1 MIRCAGSQ
9 TQRRR
14 LNKMEAD
21 TRLVATVEGVLP
33 ARRSGVTLNLQS
45 FWAIADQAIVSLGNF
60 LTTIILARALTPDA
74 YGLWS
79 VIFGLI
85 LFLNVFPASLV
96 NYPLSVRL
104 AARDDSSSQL
114 VKAALA
120 LTAILAVP
128 QVLLLFTVSFLVA
141 HSALGICAGLCLL
154 LWQLQEATRR
164 ALMARLVFGKAL
176 ATDAISYLGQAAL
189 VWLFAQKH
197 STSPEIAF
205 AIIGLTCG
213 VAGIA
218 QLWCLKARWHD
229 DFKLREHAKEF
240 WATGRWVLGLNVV
253 ASFNVQAGP
262 WALFLFRG
270 PAEAAGFQAVA
281 NLLGVSHPIKL
292 SLGNFLVPAVARV
305 RASRGL
311 AAARRVALTQ
321 STQAAVLLLPLILG
335 LLIAPGTFLG
345 LVYGGTS
352 PYVLL
357 VWPLR
362 LLALSYVV
370 SYWALATRFFLIA
383 VESRNRT
390 QFVFEISWSV
400 LFFALF
406 IPLTLRWGLSG
417 AIVATGISQGARL
430 ITNLMLMRLVKIPEQ
445 LSTVIE

>member
-1 MIRCAGSQ
+1 METDNRIFETMSGSLP
-9 TQRRR
+9 TRRG
-14 LNKMEAD
+14 L
-21 TRLVATVEGVLP
+21 
-33 ARRSGVTLNLQS
+33 TLNLQS
-45 FWAIADQAIVSLGNF
+45 FWAIADQGVVSLGNF
-60 LTTIILARALTPDA
+60 LTTIILARTLTPDA

-104 AARDDSSSQL
+104 AARDDASGQL

-141 HSALGICAGLCLL
+141 HSALGMCAGLCLL

-164 ALMARLVFGKAL
+164 ALMARLAFGKTL
-176 ATDAISYLGQAAL
+176 CTDAISYLGQAAL
-189 VWLFAQKH
+189 VWLFAYKGVV
-197 STSPEIAF
+197 SPEIAF
-205 AIIGLTCG
+205 ALIGVTCL
-213 VAGIA
+213 VAAIA
-218 QLWCLKARWHD
+218 QLWFLRGSLQGRVNLKLHGRM
-229 DFKLREHAKEF
+229 F
-240 WATGRWVLGLNVV
+240 WATGRWVLGLNVL
-253 ASFNVQAGP
+253 ASFNIQAGP

-292 SLGNFLVPAVARV
+292 SLGNFLIPVVARV
-305 RASRGL
+305 RANRGL

-321 STQAAVLLLPLILG
+321 STQAAILLLPLILG
-335 LLIAPGTFLG
+335 LLIAPRTFLG
-345 LVYGGTS
+345 LFYGGTS
-352 PYVLL
+352 PYVFL

-362 LLALSYVV
+362 LLALSYVL
-370 SYWALATRFFLIA
+370 SYWAMAIRFFLIA

-390 QFVFEISWSV
+390 QFVLELSSSV

-406 IPLTLRWGLSG
+406 IPLTFRWGLSG
-417 AIVATGISQGARL
+417 AIVATGVSQGARL
-430 ITNLMLMRLVKIPEQ
+430 ISNLMLMRQVRVPEQ
-445 LSTVIE
+445 LSTVTE

>member
-1 MIRCAGSQ
+1 
-9 TQRRR
+9 
-14 LNKMEAD
+14 MEAD
-21 TRLVATVEGVLP
+21 TRLVGNVEGVLP
-33 ARRSGVTLNLQS
+33 ARRLGPTLNLQS
-45 FWAIADQAIVSLGNF
+45 FWAIADQGIASLGNF

-85 LFLNVFPASLV
+85 LFLNVFPASLI

-104 AARDDSSSQL
+104 ATRDDSSSQL

-120 LTAILAVP
+120 LTAILAAP
-128 QVLLLFTVSFLVA
+128 QVLLLFTVSLLVA
-141 HSALGICAGLCLL
+141 HCTLGICAGSCLL

-189 VWLFAQKH
+189 VWLFAQKY
-197 STSPEIAF
+197 SASPEIAF
-205 AIIGLTCG
+205 AIIGFTCG
-213 VAGIA
+213 LAGIA
-218 QLWCLKARWHD
+218 QLWCLNARERG
-229 DFKLREHAKEF
+229 DFNLREHAREF

-253 ASFNVQAGP
+253 ASFNLQAGP

-292 SLGNFLVPAVARV
+292 SLGNFLIPVVARV

-311 AAARRVALTQ
+311 SAARRVALTQ
-321 STQAAVLLLPLILG
+321 STQAALFLLPLILG
-335 LLIAPGTFLG
+335 LLVAPSTFLG
-345 LVYGGTS
+345 LVYGGRS
-352 PYVLL
+352 PYLLL

-362 LLALSYVV
+362 LLALSYIL
-370 SYWALATRFFLIA
+370 SYWALAIRFFLIA
-383 VESRNRT
+383 VESGNRT
-390 QFVFEISWSV
+390 QFVFEVTWSL

-430 ITNLMLMRLVKIPEQ
+430 ITNLMLMRQIKVPEQ
-445 LSTVIE
+445 LSTTTE